1 MKSSFGPRKS
11 IVLLIFLALAT
22 LLANQAIAPGSLAHE
37 MGPPPYN
44 QASAVALD
52 PSDLISPF
60 SMAQYFEVRSTKDTY
75 LDKDYPGNNYGRDG
89 SLKFGYVKSGPTK
102 VSLVEFDLARI
113 PNGAVILEAKMRV
126 FGHSI
131 WGDGDYDL
139 QAFGVRRAWDELQA
153 NWLYAMTGRTWARE
167 GAQGL
172 GTDRDTFG
180 PIAEFY
186 STARYQYY
194 EWDLTDLVQ
203 EWANGRANYGVL
215 IMGTGGQMFGQMG
228 VYSREYSEE
237 QMRPLLTVRYVVP
250 TVTPTPTLT
259 RTPTATLTPT
269 YTPTP
274 TSTPTN
280 TATPTV
286 ALRKLYLPL
295 LVK

>member
-11 IVLLIFLALAT
+11 IVLLILLALVS
-22 LLANQAIAPGSLAHE
+22 LLVNQAIVPGSLAHE
-37 MGPPPYN
+37 MGPPSYD
-44 QASAVALD
+44 QTSAALD

-60 SMAQYFEVRSTKDTY
+60 SLAQYFEVRATKDTY
-75 LDKDYPGNNYGRDG
+75 LDKDYPVNNYGRDG
-89 SLKFGYVKSGPTK
+89 ALRFGYVKAGPIK
-102 VSLVEFDLARI
+102 VSLVEFDLARL
-113 PNGAVILEAKMRV
+113 PSGAVILEAKMRL

-131 WGDGDYDL
+131 WGSGDYDL
-139 QAFGVRRAWDELQA
+139 QAFGLRRAWEELQA

-172 GTDRDTFG
+172 GTDRDAVG

-186 STARYQYY
+186 DTGRYQYY
-194 EWDLTDLVQ
+194 EWDLTALVQ
-203 EWANGRANYGVL
+203 EWATGRANYGVL

-228 VYSREYSEE
+228 LYSREYSEE
-237 QMRPLLTVRYVVP
+237 QMRPLLTVRYVLP
-250 TVTPTPTLT
+250 TATPTPTAT
-259 RTPTATLTPT
+259 RTPTATPTPT
-269 YTPTP
+269 HTPTP

-286 ALRKLYLPL
+286 ALKKLYLPL